1 MENPSEKSS
10 SCRARSSTSW
20 PDARPRRFGA
30 ATQWLALAVLLL
42 TAPAIAACGFT
53 PLYAERG
60 SASVAADLSSL
71 DVRAPDTRLGRE
83 LKFNLLDLLSRAGNP
98 PSNPAYV
105 VELAPTVYDEDL
117 AIERN
122 AEVTRRNLVM
132 VVPFRLVDTA
142 TDKVVMRS
150 TARSRSSYNRVD
162 SEFANIVAARDAESR
177 IARAIA
183 DDIKLQ
189 LSIHFDRQARA
200 GG

>member
-1 MENPSEKSS
+1 MENPSAKSL

-20 PDARPRRFGA
+20 SERPGLGS
-30 ATQWLALAVLLL
+30 QGLALAFLLL
-42 TAPAIAACGFT
+42 AAPMIASCGFT
-53 PLYAERG
+53 PLYAERN
-60 SASVAADLSSL
+60 SASVTADLSSL
-71 DVRAPDTRLGRE
+71 DVRAPDTKLGRA
-83 LKFNLLDLLSRAGNP
+83 LKFNLLDLLSSSGNP
-98 PSNPAYV
+98 PANPAYV

-117 AIERN
+117 AIERD
-122 AEVTRRNLVM
+122 AEVTRRNIVM

-142 TDKVVMRS
+142 TQKVVMRS

-162 SEFANIVAARDAESR
+162 SEFANIVAAQDAEAR

-189 LSIHFDRQARA
+189 LSVHFDRQVRA

>member
-1 MENPSEKSS
+1 MENPSAKSS

-20 PDARPRRFGA
+20 SERGSRA
-30 ATQWLALAVLLL
+30 AQWLALAFLLL
-42 TAPAIAACGFT
+42 AAPMVASCGFT

-60 SASVAADLSSL
+60 SASVTADLAGL
-71 DVRAPDTRLGRE
+71 DVRAPDTKLGRE
-83 LKFNLLDLLSRAGNP
+83 LKYNLLDLLSSSGNP

-117 AIERN
+117 AIERD
-122 AEVTRRNLVM
+122 ADVTRKNLVM

-142 TDKVVMRS
+142 TDAVIMRS

-162 SEFANIVAARDAESR
+162 SEFANIVAAQDAESR

-183 DDIKLQ
+183 DDIRLQ

>member
-20 PDARPRRFGA
+20 SDRLGLGA
-30 ATQWLALAVLLL
+30 QWLVLAFLLL
-42 TAPAIAACGFT
+42 TAPMIASCGFT
-53 PLYAERG
+53 PLYAERD
-60 SASVAADLSSL
+60 SASITADLSGL
-71 DVRAPDTRLGRE
+71 DVRAPDTKLGRE
-83 LKFNLLDLLSRAGNP
+83 LKFNLLDLLSSSGNP
-98 PSNPAYV
+98 PSNPVYV

-117 AIERN
+117 AIERD

-132 VVPFRLVDTA
+132 VVPFRLVDAA
-142 TDKVVMRS
+142 TQKVVMRS

-162 SEFANIVAARDAESR
+162 SEFANIVAAQDAESR

-200 GG
+200 GS

>member
-20 PDARPRRFGA
+20 SDRLGFGA
-30 ATQWLALAVLLL
+30 QGLVFAFLLL
-42 TAPAIAACGFT
+42 TAPVIAGCGFT

-60 SASVAADLSSL
+60 SVSVAADLSTL

-83 LKFNLLDLLSRAGNP
+83 LKYNLLDLLSSSGNP
-98 PSNPAYV
+98 PASPAYV

-117 AIERN
+117 AIERD
-122 AEVTRRNLVM
+122 AEVTRKNMVM

-142 TDKVVMRS
+142 TEAVVMRS
-150 TARSRSSYNRVD
+150 TARSRTSYNRVD
-162 SEFANIVAARDAESR
+162 SEFANIVAAQDAESR
-177 IARAIA
+177 TAKAIA
-183 DDIKLQ
+183 DDIRLQ
-189 LSIHFDRQARA
+189 LSIHFDRLARA

>member
-1 MENPSEKSS
+1 MENLSGKSS
-10 SCRARSSTSW
+10 SCRERSSISW
-20 PDARPRRFGA
+20 SDRMGSGA
-30 ATQWLALAVLLL
+30 QWLALAFLLL
-42 TAPAIAACGFT
+42 TAPVIASCGFT
-53 PLYAERG
+53 PLYAERN
-60 SASVAADLSSL
+60 SASVTADLSAL
-71 DVRAPDTRLGRE
+71 DVRAPDTKLGRE
-83 LKFNLLDLLSRAGNP
+83 LKFNLLDLLSSSGNP

-117 AIERN
+117 AIERD
-122 AEVTRRNLVM
+122 ADVTRKNLVM
-132 VVPFRLVDTA
+132 IVPFRLVDTA

-162 SEFANIVAARDAESR
+162 SEFANIVAAQDAESR

>member
-1 MENPSEKSS
+1 MENPSEKSL

-20 PDARPRRFGA
+20 SDRSRAGS
-30 ATQWLALAVLLL
+30 QWLALGMLLL
-42 TAPAIAACGFT
+42 VAPALASCGFT

-60 SASVAADLSSL
+60 AASVSADLSAL
-71 DVRAPDTRLGRE
+71 DVRAPDTKLGRE
-83 LKFNLLDLLSRAGNP
+83 LKYNLLDLLSGSCNP

-117 AIERN
+117 AIERD
-122 AEVTRRNLVM
+122 ADVTRKNMVM

-142 TDKVVMRS
+142 TNKIVMRS

-162 SEFANIVAARDAESR
+162 SEFANIVAAQDAERR
-177 IARAIA
+177 IARSIA

>member
-1 MENPSEKSS
+1 MENPSEKSL
-10 SCRARSSTSW
+10 SCRARSSISW
-20 PDARPRRFGA
+20 SDRSRAGS
-30 ATQWLALAVLLL
+30 QWLALGMLLL
-42 TAPAIAACGFT
+42 VAPALASCGFT

-60 SASVAADLSSL
+60 AASVSADLSAL
-71 DVRAPDTRLGRE
+71 DVRAPDTKLGRE
-83 LKFNLLDLLSRAGNP
+83 LKYNLLDLLSGSGNP

-117 AIERN
+117 AIERD
-122 AEVTRRNLVM
+122 ADVTRKNMVM

-142 TDKVVMRS
+142 TNKIVMRS

-162 SEFANIVAARDAESR
+162 SEFANIVAAQDAERR
-177 IARAIA
+177 IARSIA

>member
-1 MENPSEKSS
+1 METPSAKSS

-20 PDARPRRFGA
+20 PEAGHRRFGTA
-30 ATQWLALAVLLL
+30 SRWLALTVLLL
-42 TAPAIAACGFT
+42 AAPAIAACGFT

-60 SASVAADLSSL
+60 SVSVVADLSGL
-71 DVRAPDTRLGRE
+71 DVRAPDTGLGRE
-83 LKFNLLDLLSRAGNP
+83 LKFNLLDLLSSTGNP

-105 VELAPTVYDEDL
+105 VELAPTIYDEDL
-117 AIERN
+117 AIERD
-122 AEVTRRNLVM
+122 ADVTRKNIVM

-142 TDKVVMRS
+142 TKKVVMRS

-177 IARAIA
+177 SAGAIA
-183 DDIKLQ
+183 DEIRLK
-189 LSIHFDRQARA
+189 LSIHFDRQASA

>member
-1 MENPSEKSS
+1 M
-10 SCRARSSTSW
+10 
-20 PDARPRRFGA
+20 
-30 ATQWLALAVLLL
+30 
-42 TAPAIAACGFT
+42 IASCGFT

-60 SASVAADLSSL
+60 SASVTADLAGL
-71 DVRAPDTRLGRE
+71 DVRAPDTKLGRE
-83 LKFNLLDLLSRAGNP
+83 LKYNLLDLLSSSGNP

-117 AIERN
+117 AIERD
-122 AEVTRRNLVM
+122 ADVTRKNLVM

-142 TDKVVMRS
+142 TDAVIMRS
-150 TARSRSSYNRVD
+150 TARSRSSYNRVE
-162 SEFANIVAARDAESR
+162 SEFANIVAAQDAESR

-183 DDIKLQ
+183 DDIRLQ

>member
-1 MENPSEKSS
+1 MENPSAKSS

-20 PDARPRRFGA
+20 SEQGGRA
-30 ATQWLALAVLLL
+30 AQWLALAFLLL
-42 TAPAIAACGFT
+42 AAPMIASCGFT

-60 SASVAADLSSL
+60 SASVTADLAGL
-71 DVRAPDTRLGRE
+71 DVRAPDTKLGRE
-83 LKFNLLDLLSRAGNP
+83 LKYNLLDLLSNSGNP

-117 AIERN
+117 AIERD
-122 AEVTRRNLVM
+122 ADVTRKNLVM

-142 TDKVVMRS
+142 TDAVIMRS
-150 TARSRSSYNRVD
+150 TARSRSSYNRVE
-162 SEFANIVAARDAESR
+162 SEFANIVAAQDAESR

-183 DDIKLQ
+183 DDIRLQ

>member
-1 MENPSEKSS
+1 MLLLVAP
-10 SCRARSSTSW
+10 
-20 PDARPRRFGA
+20 
-30 ATQWLALAVLLL
+30 ALAS
-42 TAPAIAACGFT
+42 CGFT

-60 SASVAADLSSL
+60 AASVSADLSAL
-71 DVRAPDTRLGRE
+71 DVRAPDTKLGRE
-83 LKFNLLDLLSRAGNP
+83 LKYNLLDLLSGSGNP

-117 AIERN
+117 AIERD
-122 AEVTRRNLVM
+122 ADVTRKNMVM

-142 TDKVVMRS
+142 TNKIVMRS

-162 SEFANIVAARDAESR
+162 SEFANIVAAQDAERR
-177 IARAIA
+177 IARSIA

>member
-1 MENPSEKSS
+1 MENPSAKSS

-20 PDARPRRFGA
+20 SERGGRA
-30 ATQWLALAVLLL
+30 AQWLALAFLLL
-42 TAPAIAACGFT
+42 AAPMIASCGFT

-60 SASVAADLSSL
+60 SASVTADLAGL
-71 DVRAPDTRLGRE
+71 DVRAPDTKLGRE
-83 LKFNLLDLLSRAGNP
+83 LKYNLLDLLSGSGNP

-117 AIERN
+117 AIERD
-122 AEVTRRNLVM
+122 ADVTRKNLVM

-142 TDKVVMRS
+142 TDAVIMRS

-162 SEFANIVAARDAESR
+162 SEFANIVAAQDAESR

-183 DDIKLQ
+183 DDIRLQ

>member
-1 MENPSEKSS
+1 MENPSEKSL

-20 PDARPRRFGA
+20 SDRSRAGS
-30 ATQWLALAVLLL
+30 QWLALAMLLL
-42 TAPAIAACGFT
+42 VAPALASCGFT

-60 SASVAADLSSL
+60 AASVSADLSAL
-71 DVRAPDTRLGRE
+71 DVRAPDTKLGRE
-83 LKFNLLDLLSRAGNP
+83 LKYNLLDLLSGSGNP

-117 AIERN
+117 AIERD
-122 AEVTRRNLVM
+122 ADVTRKNMVM

-142 TDKVVMRS
+142 TNKIVMRS

-162 SEFANIVAARDAESR
+162 SEFANIVAAQDAERR

>member
-1 MENPSEKSS
+1 MENPSEKSL

-20 PDARPRRFGA
+20 FDRSRAGS
-30 ATQWLALAVLLL
+30 QWLALAMLLL
-42 TAPAIAACGFT
+42 AAPALASCGFT

-60 SASVAADLSSL
+60 AASVSADLSAL
-71 DVRAPDTRLGRE
+71 DVRAPDTKLGRE
-83 LKFNLLDLLSRAGNP
+83 LKYNLLDLLSGSGNP

-117 AIERN
+117 AIERD
-122 AEVTRRNLVM
+122 ADVTRKNMVM

-142 TDKVVMRS
+142 TNKIVMRS

-162 SEFANIVAARDAESR
+162 SEFANIVAAQDAERR

>member
-1 MENPSEKSS
+1 MENPSEKSL

-20 PDARPRRFGA
+20 SDRSRAGSH
-30 ATQWLALAVLLL
+30 WLALAMLLL
-42 TAPAIAACGFT
+42 VAPALASCGFT

-60 SASVAADLSSL
+60 AASVSADLSAL
-71 DVRAPDTRLGRE
+71 DVRAPDTKLGRE
-83 LKFNLLDLLSRAGNP
+83 LKYNLLDLLSGSGNP

-117 AIERN
+117 AIERD
-122 AEVTRRNLVM
+122 ADVTRKNMVM

-142 TDKVVMRS
+142 TNKIVMRS

-162 SEFANIVAARDAESR
+162 SEFANIVAAQDAERR

>member
-20 PDARPRRFGA
+20 SDRLGLGA
-30 ATQWLALAVLLL
+30 QGLVFAFLLL
-42 TAPAIAACGFT
+42 TAPMIASCGFT

-60 SASVAADLSSL
+60 SVSVAADLSTL

-83 LKFNLLDLLSRAGNP
+83 LKYNLLDLLSSSGNP
-98 PSNPAYV
+98 PVSPAYV

-117 AIERN
+117 AIERD
-122 AEVTRRNLVM
+122 AEVTRKNMVM

-142 TDKVVMRS
+142 TEAVVMRS
-150 TARSRSSYNRVD
+150 TARSRTSYNRVD
-162 SEFANIVAARDAESR
+162 SEFANIVAAQDAESR
-177 IARAIA
+177 TAKAIA
-183 DDIKLQ
+183 DDIRLQ
-189 LSIHFDRQARA
+189 LSIHFDRLARA

>member
-1 MENPSEKSS
+1 MENPSEKSL

-20 PDARPRRFGA
+20 SDRSRAGSH
-30 ATQWLALAVLLL
+30 WLALAMLLL
-42 TAPAIAACGFT
+42 AAPALASCGFT

-60 SASVAADLSSL
+60 AASVSADLSAL
-71 DVRAPDTRLGRE
+71 DVRAPDTKLGRE
-83 LKFNLLDLLSRAGNP
+83 LKYNLLDLLSGSGNP

-117 AIERN
+117 AIERD
-122 AEVTRRNLVM
+122 ADVTRKNMVM

-142 TDKVVMRS
+142 TNKIVMRS

-162 SEFANIVAARDAESR
+162 SEFANIVAAQDAERR